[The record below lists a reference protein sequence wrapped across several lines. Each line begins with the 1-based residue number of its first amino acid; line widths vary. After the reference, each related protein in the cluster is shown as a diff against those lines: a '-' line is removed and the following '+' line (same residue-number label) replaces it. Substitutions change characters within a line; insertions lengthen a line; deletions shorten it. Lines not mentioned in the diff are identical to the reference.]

1 MVKIKL
7 KRLGAKKRPTYKF
20 VIADARSARNGKVI
34 AELGN
39 YNPMSEN
46 ETLALNI
53 NTEALNY
60 WLSKGAQPTEA
71 VEALLKKIKP
81 N

>member
-1 MVKIKL
+1 LVKIKL

>member
-7 KRLGAKKRPTYKF
+7 KRLGAKKRPVYKF
-20 VIADARSARNGKVI
+20 VVADARSARNGKVI

-39 YNPMSEN
+39 YNPMSES

-53 NTEALNY
+53 DTEALNY

-71 VEALLKKIKP
+71 VGSLLKRIKP